1 MLLELFGKD
10 LLQLPRVAQAMDER
24 TPPVS
29 FEANTLPIVPAEM
42 RAPGISV
49 EKRQV
54 YRGGGVMDSVRI
66 VLDRVHS
73 TALGLWI
80 LAAALQ
86 KRHAAYCLH
95 LPSHDAAG
103 ARKIIWLAASRSGPG
118 VNIRDASFVWVPGAL
133 SADLSSGMQ
142 HLYLSQT
149 TQLTIVNEDGDWDA
163 PLETRDVLQG
173 RGGTGAAC
181 MMAAFFLD
189 FGLSSNELN
198 YDYIKD
204 DGRSQLLNA
213 SSCEARVELPD
224 AWSHGVM
231 TRQVPSH

>member
-10 LLQLPRVAQAMDER
+10 LLQLPRVAQSLDER
-24 TPPVS
+24 APPVT
-29 FEANTLPIVPAEM
+29 FEASMFPNLPAEVQ
-42 RAPGISV
+42 ASGITI

-54 YRGGGVMDSVRI
+54 YRGSGLMDSVRI
-66 VLDRVHS
+66 VLDRDHS

-86 KRHAAYCLH
+86 KRHAACCLH
-95 LPSHDAAG
+95 LPSSDAG
-103 ARKIIWLAASRSGPG
+103 LRKIIWLAESRSGPG

-149 TQLTIVNEDGDWDA
+149 AQLTIVNDDGDWDA

-181 MMAAFFLD
+181 MLAAFFLD

-204 DGRSQLLNA
+204 DGSSQLLNA

-231 TRQVPSH
+231 TRKVPSH